1 MSPGKE
7 ELWGMAEKQGYVWI
21 KTGSG
26 FVTTDELGDYIRI
39 KTRIYDIWLSQK
51 DYGKTWALTKEELRD
66 DGAIEPVRAEQAG
79 IQNKQA
85 YSLD

>member
-1 MSPGKE
+1 
-7 ELWGMAEKQGYVWI
+7 MAEKQGYVWI

-66 DGAIEPVRAEQAG
+66 E
-79 IQNKQA
+79 
-85 YSLD
+85 